1 VFGSI
6 PAMAIAAGSTTVG
19 FIGLGVMG
27 KSMAEHVQRAGFALR
42 VYARNPTQAAPFV
55 ERGARSLPSPAAL
68 AAECDVVVTIVGFP
82 SDVEGLYFGSGKLL
96 ESARPGAFL
105 VDMTT
110 SSPALAA
117 RITDAAKA
125 RGVRAVDAPVSGG
138 DVGARAGTLSIMA
151 GGEVGD
157 VEALE
162 PLFRT
167 FGKTIVRQ
175 GGPGSGQ
182 HAKLANQIAI
192 AGTMLGLSEALG
204 YAKRAGLDLG
214 TLLQSI
220 SSGAAGSAAM
230 THLAPRM
237 LSGDFAPGFYVK
249 HFVKDLTLAADGA
262 ANELG
267 FDAPAL
273 ALALSRYRE
282 LAASGHAE
290 DGTQALY
297 RLYLAEKSG

>member
-1 VFGSI
+1 MV
-6 PAMAIAAGSTTVG
+6 IAAGKTTVG

-27 KSMAEHVQRAGFALR
+27 KSMAEHVLRKGFALR
-42 VYARNPTQAAPFV
+42 VFARNPAQAAALV
-55 ERGARSLPSPAAL
+55 EQGALSLPSPGAL
-68 AAECDVVVTIVGFP
+68 ASECDVVVTIVGFP
-82 SDVEGLYFGSGKLL
+82 SDVEDLYFGRAGLI

-110 SSPALAA
+110 SSPALAGRIAEAA
-117 RITDAAKA
+117 RV
-125 RGVRAVDAPVSGG
+125 RGVHAVDAPVSGG

-151 GGEVGD
+151 GGDAAD

-192 AGTMLGLSEALG
+192 AGTMLGLSEALA

-220 SSGAAGSAAM
+220 STGAAGSAAM

-249 HFVKDLTLAADGA
+249 HFIKDLALAADGA

-267 FDAPAL
+267 LDAPAL
-273 ALALSRYRE
+273 TLALARYRE

-290 DGTQALY
+290 EGTQAVY
-297 RLYLAEKSG
+297 RLYLPEKSG

>member
-1 VFGSI
+1 
-6 PAMAIAAGSTTVG
+6 MTIAAGSTTVG

-27 KSMAEHVQRAGFALR
+27 KSMAEHVLRAGFALR
-42 VYARNPTQAAPFV
+42 VFARNPAQAAPLV
-55 ERGARSLPSPAAL
+55 DQGARALPSPGAL
-68 AAECDVVVTIVGFP
+68 AAECDVVITIVGFP
-82 SDVEGLYFGSGKLL
+82 SDVESLYLGNGGLI

-110 SSPALAA
+110 SSPTLAA
-117 RITDAAKA
+117 RIAEAARV
-125 RGVRAVDAPVSGG
+125 RGVHAVDAPVSGG
-138 DVGARAGTLSIMA
+138 DVGARAGTLSIMV
-151 GGEVGD
+151 GGATDHVA
-157 VEALE
+157 ALE
-162 PLFRT
+162 PLLRT

-204 YAKRAGLDLG
+204 YAKRAGLELG

-220 SSGAAGSAAM
+220 STGAAGSAAM

-237 LSGDFAPGFYVK
+237 LSGDFSPGFYVK

-262 ANELG
+262 AHELG
-267 FDAPAL
+267 LDAPAL
-273 ALALSRYRE
+273 ALALARYRE

-297 RLYLAEKSG
+297 RLYLSEKSG

>member
-1 VFGSI
+1 
-6 PAMAIAAGSTTVG
+6 MAIAPGSTTVG

-27 KSMAEHVQRAGFALR
+27 KSMAEHVLRAGFALR
-42 VYARNPTQAAPFV
+42 VFARNPAQAAPLV
-55 ERGARSLPSPAAL
+55 DQGARSLPSPGAL
-68 AAECDVVVTIVGFP
+68 ASECDVVVTIVGFP
-82 SDVEGLYFGSGKLL
+82 SDVESLYLGRGGLI
-96 ESARPGAFL
+96 ESARRGAFL

-110 SSPALAA
+110 SSPSLAA
-117 RITDAAKA
+117 RIAEAARA
-125 RGVRAVDAPVSGG
+125 RGVHAVDAPVSGG
-138 DVGARAGTLSIMA
+138 DVGARAGTLSIMV
-151 GGEVGD
+151 GGEVD
-157 VEALE
+157 EVALLE
-162 PLFRT
+162 PLFST

-192 AGTMLGLSEALG
+192 AGTMLGLSEALA

-214 TLLQSI
+214 TLLRSI
-220 SSGAAGSAAM
+220 STGAAGSAAM

-237 LSGDFAPGFYVK
+237 LSGDFSPGFYVK

-262 ANELG
+262 AHELG
-267 FDAPAL
+267 LDAPAL
-273 ALALSRYRE
+273 GLALARYRE

-297 RLYLAEKSG
+297 RLYLTEKSG